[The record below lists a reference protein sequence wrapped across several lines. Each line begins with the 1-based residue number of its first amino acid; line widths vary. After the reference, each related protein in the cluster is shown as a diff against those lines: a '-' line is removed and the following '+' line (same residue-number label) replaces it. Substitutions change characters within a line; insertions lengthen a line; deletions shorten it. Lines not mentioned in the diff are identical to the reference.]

1 MISVNFKKMVL
12 KSIARN
18 HKEKGQ
24 GRNEESKKASDEQV
38 IGVLTSD
45 VSCVDVLDAHL

>member
-1 MISVNFKKMVL
+1 VISVKKMGL

-18 HKEKGQ
+18 HKEQEQ
-24 GRNEESKKASDEQV
+24 GRNEESKKTRDEKV